1 MIKIVNKTNCSG
13 CTACA
18 AICPENCITMNRDEE
33 GFLYPTVN
41 ENMCIECHACERI
54 CPILNPKKEEQIK
67 QEGYVVQ
74 NKDDVVLREST
85 AGGVYT
91 ALAKYVLSKNGVAYG
106 VEFTKENLA
115 HHISVENTEELYKF
129 RNSKYVQSTVGE
141 ETFKTVKRFLNQGR
155 LVVFSGTPCQIEG
168 LKSYLMK
175 NYDNL
180 ITMDVVCRAVPSPLI
195 LQKYIEMQEQ
205 KLDETI
211 KTIRFRDKHFG
222 YKYSTLNIVTNKN
235 SGNYHEG
242 VESDPWLRAFFS
254 NICDRPSCHECHFRK
269 QYRVSDITVWDAFN
283 VGRFSKVLDN
293 DKGATRMLIHT
304 EKGRQVFELI
314 QNEFNYV
321 AVDPEKLVSGSKEI
335 RESVKPN
342 SRRKDFFE
350 DANRLDGSSLFE
362 KYFPYTMKVK
372 IEYAIRVICLK
383 TGIYSVAKK
392 AYVKITKKY

>member
-115 HHISVENTEELYKF
+115 HHIFVENTEELYKF

-321 AVDPEKLVSGSKEI
+321 AVDPEKLVSGSREI

-372 IEYAIRVICLK
+372 IEHAIRVICLK